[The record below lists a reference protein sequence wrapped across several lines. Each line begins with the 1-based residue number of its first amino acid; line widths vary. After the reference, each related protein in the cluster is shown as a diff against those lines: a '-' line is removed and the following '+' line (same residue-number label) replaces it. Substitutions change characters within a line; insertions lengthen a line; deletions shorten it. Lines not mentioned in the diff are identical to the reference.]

1 MKKHPAGFRSIT
13 QRIVL
18 ALVLIILPFNIIS
31 VIVTIISLQNARQQ
45 MMTSVDNLLALSGQQ
60 LSGRMN
66 AMNDFFY
73 NLDSVYP
80 AFRLYRE
87 QGERTADLAMAESN
101 LASYFNMIVENDA
114 FADVL
119 FWQSGK
125 YGRTYIG
132 MSSLE
137 NDKCGR
143 IFDCKEILKAWLET
157 EEKGKYN
164 LWGIVEIE
172 GMTWLAKVYQ
182 YNDFYYGSLIS
193 LDEMEHQLK
202 KACAYSG
209 LEVSF
214 SELSPGR
221 VEQGRQ
227 TGTQPDGQPGEYP
240 GRPSGKR
247 LAVEKESKMGNFR
260 MQVSVPFSQGYTNLS
275 ALQIL
280 CMGFVFLYILLIPVL
295 IYLIHKMVLN
305 PLARVSGAMERLKGG
320 EQDYRLSTHPHE
332 AEEFT
337 AIGETFNGMAD
348 RISELRIANYEKEL
362 KRQEIELK
370 NLQLQIRPHFLMNM
384 FNLLYSFA
392 QIESY
397 QDIQKL
403 ALYLS
408 EYFRYIFQS
417 GKELQPFSLE
427 INLIQKYMEIAE
439 MRYPGCVEAV
449 YEVDPEAL
457 ETFVPPLLIHNFV
470 ENIFKH
476 IVGYG
481 RKIHLHIEAYTDGE
495 ETTFMIA
502 DDGPGM
508 SRQMAEDINR
518 GIFHKKDG
526 ERVHVG
532 IENSYRRMKYFYGEK
547 GSLTVVS
554 EPGEGTCFTIVIPVE
569 SRTGAERTNDGA
581 EREIQ

>member
-1 MKKHPAGFRSIT
+1 MKKQIRGFRSIT

-18 ALVLIILPFNIIS
+18 ALIFIILPFNIIS
-31 VIVTIISLQNARQQ
+31 VIVTVISLQNARQQ
-45 MMTSVDNLLALSGQQ
+45 MMTSVDNLLELSLQQ

-66 AMNDFFY
+66 SMNDFFY
-73 NLDSVYP
+73 NLDSIYP
-80 AFRLYRE
+80 DFKLYRE
-87 QGERTADLAMAESN
+87 QGERTADLIMAESN
-101 LASYFNMIVENDA
+101 LASYFNMTVENDA

-119 FWQSGK
+119 FWHSK
-125 YGRTYIG
+125 RYGRTYIG
-132 MSSLE
+132 MNSLE
-137 NDKCGR
+137 NEKCGK
-143 IFDCKEILKAWLET
+143 ILECKEILKAWLET
-157 EEKGKYN
+157 EEKEKHN

-172 GMTWLAKVYQ
+172 GMTWLTKVYR
-182 YNDFYYGSLIS
+182 YNDFYYGSMIS
-193 LDEMEHQLK
+193 LDEMEYQLK
-202 KACAYSG
+202 KACSYSG

-214 SELSPGR
+214 THSKPLDTAEGKK
-221 VEQGRQ
+221 
-227 TGTQPDGQPGEYP
+227 
-240 GRPSGKR
+240 SGKR

-260 MQVSVPFSQGYTNLS
+260 MQVSVPVSQGYTNLS

-280 CMGFVFLYILLIPVL
+280 CMGFVFLYILLIPML
-295 IYLIHKMVLN
+295 IYLIHRMILH
-305 PLARVSGAMERLKGG
+305 PLARVSGAMERLRGG
-320 EQDYRLSTHPHE
+320 EQDYRMSVQPHE

-337 AIGETFNGMAD
+337 AIGETFNSMAD

-362 KRQEIELK
+362 ERQRIELK

-392 QIESY
+392 QIENY
-397 QDIQKL
+397 QNIQKL

-476 IVGYG
+476 IVGYDK
-481 RKIHLHIEAYTDGE
+481 KIHLRVEAYTDGE

-518 GIFHKKDG
+518 GIFHRKEG

-532 IENSYRRMKYFYGEK
+532 IENSYRRMKYFYGDR

-569 SRTGAERTNDGA
+569 GNVKEERTDGGSA
-581 EREIQ
+581 GSA

>member
-1 MKKHPAGFRSIT
+1 MKKSHLEAIPMKKHTPGFSSIT

-18 ALVLIILPFNIIS
+18 VLVLIILPFNIIS
-31 VIVTIISLQNARQQ
+31 IIATVFSLQNARAQ
-45 MMTSVDNLLALSGQQ
+45 MVTSVDNLLELSMQQ

-66 AMNDFFY
+66 SMNDFFY
-73 NLDSVYP
+73 NLGSVYP
-80 AFRLYRE
+80 DFKLYRE

-101 LASYFNMIVENDA
+101 LASYFNTTVQNDA

-119 FWQSGK
+119 FWQSGE

-137 NDKCGR
+137 NEKCGR
-143 IFDCKEILKAWLET
+143 IFDCKETLKAWLET
-157 EEKGKYN
+157 EEKDKYST
-164 LWGIVEIE
+164 WGIAEVE
-172 GMTWLAKVYQ
+172 GMTWLLKVYRS
-182 YNDFYYGSLIS
+182 NDFYYGSFIS
-193 LDEMEHQLK
+193 LDELEHQLK
-202 KACAYSG
+202 KACSYAG
-209 LEVSF
+209 LEIRF
-214 SELSPGR
+214 SELHP
-221 VEQGRQ
+221 Q
-227 TGTQPDGQPGEYP
+227 TGKEPETAAER
-240 GRPSGKR
+240 GR
-247 LAVEKESKMGNFR
+247 LFVEKESRTGNFR
-260 MQVSVPFSQGYTNLS
+260 IQASLPSSEGYTNLTP
-275 ALQIL
+275 LQIL
-280 CMGFVFLYILLIPVL
+280 CIGFVFLYILLIPIL

-305 PLARVSGAMERLKGG
+305 PLKNISGAMEHLRGG
-320 EQDYRLSTHPHE
+320 EQDYRMEMQSGD

-337 AIGETFNGMAD
+337 AIGEAFNSMAD
-348 RISELRIANYEKEL
+348 RIKELRIANYEKEL
-362 KRQEIELK
+362 ERQRIELK

-392 QIESY
+392 QIENY

-417 GKELQPFSLE
+417 GKELQPFSQE
-427 INLIQKYMEIAE
+427 ISLIQKYLEIAE

-449 YEVDPEAL
+449 YEVDPESL

-481 RKIHLHIEAYTDGE
+481 KKIHLRVEAYTDGE
-495 ETTFMIA
+495 ETTFMIV

-508 SRQMAEDINR
+508 PEEMADDINQ
-518 GIFHKKDG
+518 GIFRRKED

-554 EPGEGTCFTIVIPVE
+554 QPGEGTCFTIVIPVKQPCTE
-569 SRTGAERTNDGA
+569 TGTFEKRPV
-581 EREIQ
+581 